1 MSNNRIQ
8 LPLPSN
14 ISYNSPPNTLI
25 VNELSMNFVNR
36 ISLIVTPQMP
46 MHQWV
51 ISVVGDEAP
60 SLEEMMAESS
70 CYLLDEPAE
79 EVDLQVLINQLI
91 SDNFLT
97 IWHNELSVWDEFLDN
112 KPPTLTIEQF
122 QQWFSVN
129 LSGLTFDLASQPL
142 MVANVE

>member
-1 MSNNRIQ
+1 
-8 LPLPSN
+8 
-14 ISYNSPPNTLI
+14 
-25 VNELSMNFVNR
+25 
-36 ISLIVTPQMP
+36 MP